1 MYGDKDVLQTNQPVG
16 DYSFAEFKEM
26 VRRFHS
32 YPAPGVLIGGYMVEL
47 ARSGLPEGTLFEA
60 VVETGKCL
68 PDAVQLLTPCS
79 TGNGWMRTVNL
90 GRYAL
95 SLYDKYT
102 GRGRRVWIDCDEL
115 EKWPEI
121 ANWLLK
127 RKSKA
132 EQDTGVLF
140 SQIQQAGSAYM
151 ASGPVQIEPR
161 LLGKKS
167 SGRIA
172 RCPVC
177 GEAYPAD
184 HGGLCR
190 GCQGEVPYAHEEVDI
205 EAGDAA
211 HPEAVPVDKAAG
223 MHALHDMTRIVPG
236 RSKGP
241 AFSAGQRIGAS
252 DVCRLQQMGRTSVYV
267 RERALSGSEWIHE
280 NDAVQEFARKM
291 AGPGVTYE
299 TPPSEGKINFRAE
312 RDGLFR
318 TDPDKLEQFN
328 LVPGVMCA
336 SRHNR
341 VPVER
346 DKVLA
351 GCRALPLYLHRR
363 EMDKALAVLGEE
375 PLFRV
380 REMRSLPVGVLVS
393 GTEVFR
399 GLVRDRFTPI
409 VREKLARF
417 GCPIVHSQVVPD
429 EEAAIESCVRDM
441 LGRGAELIVTTAG
454 LSVDPDDRTRQGLLQ
469 AGLTDMLY
477 GAPVLPGAMTLLG
490 RIGRAKVL
498 GVPACALFHKTTS
511 LDLLLPMLLADE
523 EITRKDLAG
532 MAEGGL
538 CLGCRACT
546 FPKCPFGK

>member
-1 MYGDKDVLQTNQPVG
+1 MYGDRGGTHADQPVG
-16 DYSFAEFKEM
+16 DYSFAEFKEL

-79 TGNGWMRTVNL
+79 TGNGWMRIVNL
-90 GRYAL
+90 GRYSL

-102 GRGRRVWIDCDEL
+102 GRGRRVWIDLDEL

-121 ANWLLK
+121 ADWLQK
-127 RKSKA
+127 RTSKDQ
-132 EQDTGVLF
+132 QDTEVLF
-140 SQIQQAGSAYM
+140 SQIRQAGSAYM
-151 ASGPVQIEPR
+151 LSAPVQIEPR

-190 GCQGEVPYAHEEVDI
+190 GCQGEAPYVPEDECGNAD
-205 EAGDAA
+205 DAA
-211 HPEAVPVDKAAG
+211 PEAVSVEDAVG
-223 MHALHDMTRIVPG
+223 LHALHDMTRIEPG

-241 AFSAGQRIGAS
+241 AFSAGQRIWAS

-267 RERALSGSEWIHE
+267 RERALNGSEWIHE
-280 NDAVQEFARKM
+280 NDAVREFGRRM

-312 RDGLFR
+312 GDGLLCL
-318 TDPDKLEQFN
+318 DSDKLEQFN

-351 GCRALPLYLHRR
+351 GCRALPLYLARR
-363 EMDKALAVLGEE
+363 EMEKALAVLGEE

-409 VREKLARF
+409 IREKLARF
-417 GCPIVHSQVVPD
+417 GCPIIHSEVVPD
-429 EEAAIESCVRDM
+429 EERAIEESVRDM
-441 LGRGAELIVTTAG
+441 LGRGAELIITTAG

-469 AGLTDMLY
+469 AGLRDMLY

-490 RIGRAKVL
+490 RISRAKVL
-498 GVPACALFHKTTS
+498 GVPACALFHRTTS
-511 LDLLLPMLLADE
+511 LDLLLPLLLADE

-538 CLGCRACT
+538 CLGCKACT

>member
-1 MYGDKDVLQTNQPVG
+1 MYGDQGTPPTEKAVG
-16 DYSFAEFKEM
+16 AYSFAEFKEM
-26 VRRFHS
+26 VRHFHS

-47 ARSGLPEGTLFEA
+47 ARFGLPRGTLFEA

-79 TGNGWMRTVNL
+79 TGNGWIRIVNL

-102 GRGRRVWIDCDEL
+102 GRGRRVRIDLDEL

-121 ANWLLK
+121 ADWLLK
-127 RKSKA
+127 RKNKDQ
-132 EQDTGVLF
+132 QDTEALF

-151 ASGPVQIEPR
+151 VAEPVQIEPR

-177 GEAYPAD
+177 GEAYPAE

-190 GCQGEVPYAHEEVDI
+190 GCQGEAPYVSEGDGGDVEE
-205 EAGDAA
+205 AA
-211 HPEAVPVDKAAG
+211 PTAVPVEDAVG
-223 MHALHDMTRIVPG
+223 LHALHDMTRIEPG

-241 AFSAGQRIGAS
+241 AFSAGQRISTS
-252 DVCRLQQMGRTSVYV
+252 DVCRLQQMGRTSVFV
-267 RERALSGSEWIHE
+267 REWARNSPEWTHE
-280 NDAVQEFARKM
+280 NDAVHEFARRM
-291 AGPGVTYE
+291 AGPGVTYG

-312 RDGLFR
+312 RDGLFCL
-318 TDPDKLEQFN
+318 DSDKLEQFN
-328 LVPGVMCA
+328 LVPQVMCA
-336 SRHNR
+336 TRHNR

-351 GCRALPLYLHRR
+351 GSRALPLYLPRK
-363 EMDKALAVLGEE
+363 EMDKTLAVLGEE

-380 REMRSLPVGVLVS
+380 REMRSLPAGVLVS

-417 GCPIVHSQVVPD
+417 GCPIVHSEVVPD
-429 EEAAIESCVRDM
+429 EEPAIEESVRDM
-441 LGRGAELIVTTAG
+441 LSRGAELIITTAG

-477 GAPVLPGAMTLLG
+477 GAPVLPGAMTLVG
-490 RIGRAKVL
+490 RIGRTRIL
-498 GVPACALFHKTTS
+498 GVPACALFHRTTS
-511 LDLLLPMLLADE
+511 LDLLLPLLLAGE

-538 CLGCRACT
+538 CLGCKACT